1 MNTVDGSLSLWLDQ
15 VAGSESGSGSGAG
28 TRTPLDGDI
37 EADVAVVGAGYT
49 GLWTAYYLAKA
60 DPALR
65 IVVLEKEFAGFGASG
80 RNGGWCSAL
89 FPSSLAK
96 VAKVGGGRARAVALQ
111 RAMNATVD
119 EVGRVVAA
127 EGVECHW
134 AKGGTVVLARTQIQY
149 ERAKA
154 AVAEER
160 SFGFGE
166 EDIRLLNRAEAAEMA
181 AATDVLGG
189 TYTPHCAAIQP
200 AMLARGL
207 AEVVEKLGVR
217 LYEGTAVTAIRDGVV
232 TTARGPRVRAAKV
245 VRATEGYTSSIAG
258 FGRDVAP
265 VYSLMVATEPLPD
278 EVWDRIGLARR
289 QTFSDFRHLIV
300 YGQRTADG
308 RLAFG
313 GRGAPYHF
321 GSRIEPG
328 FDRDARVHGE
338 IRRALVGLFPV
349 LKDAEF
355 THAWGGALGV
365 PRDWFASVGYDPAR
379 RLAWAGG
386 YVGDG
391 VGATNLAGRTLADL
405 LTGRD
410 TELTRLPWVNH
421 RSRRWEPE
429 PLRWLG
435 ATIGL
440 RTMDAADAEEARTG
454 RPSVRAKVFGRF
466 LGH

>member
-1 MNTVDGSLSLWLDQ
+1 MRGVDGTLSLWLDQ
-15 VAGSESGSGSGAG
+15 VASADPVDPADSAA
-28 TRTPLDGDI
+28 RPPLDRDLDADI
-37 EADVAVVGAGYT
+37 AIVGAGYT

-60 DPALR
+60 DPTLR

-96 VAKVGGGRARAVALQ
+96 VAKVGGGRERAVALQ
-111 RAMNATVD
+111 RALHATVD
-119 EVGRVVAA
+119 EVGRVVAE
-127 EGVECHW
+127 EGVDCHW
-134 AKGGTVVLARTQIQY
+134 AKGGTVVLARTQVQY

-160 SFGFGE
+160 AFGFGE
-166 EDIRLLNRAEAAEMA
+166 EDVRLLNRTEAAEMA
-181 AATDVLGG
+181 GATDVLGG

-207 AEVVEKLGVR
+207 ARVVERLGVTIH
-217 LYEGTAVTAIRDGVV
+217 EDTAVTAIQDGVV
-232 TTARGPRVRAAKV
+232 STARGPRVRAGTV
-245 VRATEGYTSSIAG
+245 VRATEGYTASIAG
-258 FGRDVAP
+258 FARDVAP
-265 VYSLMVATEPLPD
+265 VYSLMVATEPLSD
-278 EVWDRIGLARR
+278 TVWEQIGLARR
-289 QTFSDFRHLIV
+289 QTFSDYRHLII

-328 FDRDARVHGE
+328 FDRDARVHAE
-338 IRRALVGLFPV
+338 LRRTLIGLFPV
-349 LKDAEF
+349 LKDTKF

-365 PRDWFASVGYDPAR
+365 PRDWFASVGHDPAR

-435 ATIGL
+435 ANVGL

-454 RPSVRAKVFGRF
+454 RPSRRAKVFGRF